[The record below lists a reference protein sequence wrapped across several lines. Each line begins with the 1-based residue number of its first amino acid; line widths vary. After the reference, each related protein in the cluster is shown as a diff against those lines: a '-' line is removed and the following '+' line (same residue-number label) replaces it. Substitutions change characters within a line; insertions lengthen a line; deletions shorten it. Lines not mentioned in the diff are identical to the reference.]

1 MDRLLPQLI
10 FFCFFP
16 IDKLWQGVLHKPS
29 EDVFQFVLK
38 LISQAKRRSGG
49 GGALSLEGIYKS
61 LNRYALLPIS
71 EFVLDENFQQNAI
84 MFLYIYENQNLLFPF
99 RATLFFPQ

>member
-1 MDRLLPQLI
+1 M
-10 FFCFFP
+10 
-16 IDKLWQGVLHKPS
+16 WQGVLQKPS

-61 LNRYALLPIS
+61 LNRY
-71 EFVLDENFQQNAI
+71 EWN
-84 MFLYIYENQNLLFPF
+84 LYIILYIILVLILTPLFVYNY
-99 RATLFFPQ
+99 LFTFFSHFIGVSCTCYPAHTQT

>member
-1 MDRLLPQLI
+1 M
-10 FFCFFP
+10 
-16 IDKLWQGVLHKPS
+16 WQGVLQKPS

-61 LNRYALLPIS
+61 LNRYEWNFLNNNISTNTYTITSQVCPNQIFPDQVCPATFAPAQVCPDPNLP
-71 EFVLDENFQQNAI
+71 EAKFA
-84 MFLYIYENQNLLFPF
+84 
-99 RATLFFPQ
+99 